1 MAWTKKTLR
10 ERRIEAGQT
19 REGGG
24 MGQEADG
31 ISAVSRA
38 GGRWLL
44 VGLGLFLT
52 LLNVPKPIT
61 VDDSVYH
68 LFATHIAEHPL
79 DPYGFRAWGVQEAN
93 TILAPPVFLYWWA
106 LAVRLFGQHPV
117 LWKLWLLPF
126 NLLLVFMLHA
136 LGRRYAR
143 GMEMP
148 FVFLVTL
155 SAAVLPCVN
164 LMLDIP
170 ALALSLLAIVLFLRA
185 SSANSL
191 LGAAAAGLVAGIAT
205 QTKYTAFVAPG
216 VMLLH
221 SLLFGRRR
229 LALLAASLAAAMFVG
244 WELLI
249 AWRYGESHFW
259 LGCMQ
264 YRAPPSA
271 KVRLVQPLFG
281 YLGSTMA
288 AGLPLA
294 LAALGRPARL
304 VWTVAALVALVF
316 ALVAFPF
323 DAINIPIGSGLS
335 GALFGIVGAS
345 LLAALAVIGWCLLRR
360 PLAPEGS
367 PAAKWYVSADG
378 FLVLWLLL
386 EIAGYFALSPYP
398 ATRRVLGVA
407 VLGTLLACR
416 LAARTCADRARLIWG
431 VAGLNFLLGLLL
443 FAVDFVWYYGPEVMA
458 RELAGECHRQGPGG
472 KVWYFGNGTFEFY
485 AEALGMRR
493 VVVPDAPVAHGD
505 WVLVV
510 GGFESSYAKHPIASR
525 CVFQGVREWRSILPV
540 RSQYQFGNVALV
552 RQEKPLLRVTL
563 YRVP

>member
-1 MAWTKKTLR
+1 
-10 ERRIEAGQT
+10 
-19 REGGG
+19 
-24 MGQEADG
+24 MGQDADG
-31 ISAVSRA
+31 ASAVPRA
-38 GGRWLL
+38 RWLL

-52 LLNVPKPIT
+52 LLNAPKPIT

-136 LGRRYAR
+136 LGRRFAR
-143 GMEMP
+143 GMEVP

-170 ALALSLLAIVLFLRA
+170 ALALSLLAVVLFLRA

-191 LGAAAAGLVAGIAT
+191 LGAAAAGLVAGVAA

-229 LALLAASLAAAMFVG
+229 LALLAASLVAVTFVG

-304 VWTVAALVALVF
+304 VWAVAALVALAF

-323 DAINIPIGSGLS
+323 GSAFGTLHVPIGSGLT
-335 GALFGIVGAS
+335 GALFGIIGAS
-345 LLAALAVIGWCLLRR
+345 LLAALAVIAWRLMRQ
-360 PLAPEGS
+360 PLTPDES
-367 PAAKWYVSADG
+367 PAAKWYVSVDG
-378 FLVLWLLL
+378 FLALWLLL

-416 LAARTCADRARLIWG
+416 LAARTCAGRAGLIWG

-443 FAVDFVWYYGPEVMA
+443 FAVDFGWYYGPKVMA
-458 RELAGECHRQGPGG
+458 RDLAGECRRQGPGA

-493 VVVPDAPVAHGD
+493 VVVPDAPVAPGD

-510 GGFESSYAKHPIASR
+510 SGFESSYSRHPIASR
-525 CVFQGVREWRSILPV
+525 CVYQGVREWRPILPV

-552 RQEKPLLRVTL
+552 RQETPLARVTL

>member
-1 MAWTKKTLR
+1 LT
-10 ERRIEAGQT
+10 
-19 REGGG
+19 
-24 MGQEADG
+24 DG
-31 ISAVSRA
+31 RFDAVSIPAPSAGEGTRA
-38 GGRWLL
+38 RWLL

-52 LLNVPKPIT
+52 LLNAPKPIT

-68 LFATHIAEHPL
+68 LFAAHIAEHPL
-79 DPYGFRAWGVQEAN
+79 DPYGFRAWGVQDAN

-126 NLLLVFMLHA
+126 NLLLVFVLHA
-136 LGRRYAR
+136 LGRRFAR

-148 FVFLVTL
+148 FVFIVTL

-164 LMLDIP
+164 LMLDVP
-170 ALALSLLAIVLFLRA
+170 ALGLSLLAVVLFLRA
-185 SSANSL
+185 ASANSL
-191 LGAAAAGLVAGIAT
+191 LGAAAAGLVAGVAA

-221 SLLFGRRR
+221 SLLFGRWR
-229 LALLAASLAAAMFVG
+229 LALLAASLVAATFVG

-249 AWRYGESHFW
+249 AWRYGDSHFW

-264 YRAPPSA
+264 YHAPPSD

-281 YLGSTMA
+281 YLGSTIA
-288 AGLPLA
+288 AALPLA

-304 VWTVAALVALVF
+304 VWAVAALVALVF
-316 ALVAFPF
+316 ALVAFPIGSAF
-323 DAINIPIGSGLS
+323 DALPVHIGSGLS
-335 GALFGIVGAS
+335 GVLFGVVGAS
-345 LLAALAVIGWCLLRR
+345 LVAALAVVAGRLLRR
-360 PLAPEGS
+360 PLTADGS
-367 PAAKWYVSADG
+367 PAPKWYVSVDA
-378 FLVLWLLL
+378 FLALWLLL
-386 EIAGYFALSPYP
+386 EVAGYFALSPYP

-416 LAARTCADRARLIWG
+416 LAARTCADRAGLVWG

-443 FAVDFVWYYGPEVMA
+443 FAVDFGWYYGPEVMA
-458 RELAGECHRQGPGG
+458 HDLAGECRRQGPAA

-485 AEALGMRR
+485 AGPLGMRR
-493 VVVPDAPVAHGD
+493 VVGPDAPVASGD

-510 GGFESSYAKHPIASR
+510 NGFEPSYSQHPVSSR

-540 RSQYQFGNVALV
+540 RSQYQFGNVALA
-552 RQEKPLLRVTL
+552 RQETPLARVTL